1 MAKKQ
6 YYLHFG
12 SSLLEFKIYGA
23 LPPFLVF
30 NYITFAM
37 DCAAIANT
45 AAGYDCGRAS
55 RKKSRSLQDL
65 GDKLAIAHRALGVID
80 GLRPK
85 PLRNALHEKGCLCFD
100 HHVSEARA
108 KR

>member
-1 MAKKQ
+1 MLAFYITWALREVARKQ

-37 DCAAIANT
+37 DCAASANT

-55 RKKSRSLQDL
+55 SSSGNL
-65 GDKLAIAHRALGVID
+65 
-80 GLRPK
+80 
-85 PLRNALHEKGCLCFD
+85 
-100 HHVSEARA
+100 
-108 KR
+108 